1 MASSFLSSRGG
12 ATRNIPLAIK
22 TAIGQEDVAVRI
34 ESKKVAEGL
43 DGNDST
49 GDGFLFGNRMLHKNL
64 HGFPRAAAE
73 TGKKLSVIQEIP
85 AKDFRNTE
93 NEMSMRHLL
102 EDIDAE
108 PLPEFH
114 HTLLMAGRAE
124 MTALAREGKQVFMP
138 AVFAFDA
145 GKTVAQIAA
154 IEIAVDY
161 LFDIWPPEAILPCE
175 TVVVFLHKGFK
186 IILYAVVIIRILR
199 LAWLVNGC
207 VH

>member
-85 AKDFRNTE
+85 AKNIWCLYKTSGE
-93 NEMSMRHLL
+93 
-102 EDIDAE
+102 
-108 PLPEFH
+108 LPTF
-114 HTLLMAGRAE
+114 LR
-124 MTALAREGKQVFMP
+124 
-138 AVFAFDA
+138 
-145 GKTVAQIAA
+145 
-154 IEIAVDY
+154 
-161 LFDIWPPEAILPCE
+161 
-175 TVVVFLHKGFK
+175 VVN
-186 IILYAVVIIRILR
+186 
-199 LAWLVNGC
+199 NGS
-207 VH
+207 